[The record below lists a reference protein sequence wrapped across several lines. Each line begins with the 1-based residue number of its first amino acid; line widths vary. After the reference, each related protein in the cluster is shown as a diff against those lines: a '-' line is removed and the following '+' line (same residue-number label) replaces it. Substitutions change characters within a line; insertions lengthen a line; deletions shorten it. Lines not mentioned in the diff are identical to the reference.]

1 MPLDPQVQNLL
12 NAAAASGR
20 PPYHLLDAEAA
31 RKQFRDTRAPLLPPR
46 PDVASVEDRHIP
58 GPAGPTPVRFYRP
71 HGSSPSEVLP
81 ALVYFHGGGWT
92 IGDLDTHD
100 VICRDLCNQARCAL
114 LSVDYRMGP
123 EHKFPAAVED
133 SLAATCWLL
142 DNAAHLCV
150 DARRVAV
157 GGDSAGG
164 NLATVVALLLRDRGR
179 ADLCFQLLIYPVT
192 DQIANTP
199 SHSDFA
205 DGYMLTRESIRYFQS
220 NYLRTP
226 ADHHDW
232 RASPLL
238 AKSVSRLPPAL
249 VITAGYDPLR
259 DEGKAYAD
267 RLRDEGVAVTYQC
280 YDGMIHG
287 FFMMGGVLDDANRAV
302 SQAAQALASALRN
315 SAAGG

>member
-12 NAAAASGR
+12 NVAAASGR
-20 PPYHLLDAEAA
+20 PPYHLLDPEAA
-31 RKQFRDTRAPLLPPR
+31 RKQVRDTRAPLLPPR
-46 PDVASVEDRHIP
+46 PHMASVEDRFIP
-58 GPAGPTPVRFYRP
+58 GPAGPTAVRFYRP
-71 HGSSPSEVLP
+71 LGSDASEVLP

-100 VICRDLCNQARCAL
+100 VICRELCNKAGCAT

-123 EHKFPAAVED
+123 EDKFPMAVED

-142 DNAAHLCV
+142 DNAAKLGV

-226 ADHHDW
+226 ADYDDW
-232 RASPLL
+232 RASPLRAESL
-238 AKSVSRLPPAL
+238 SRLPPAL

-267 RLRDEGVAVTYQC
+267 RLREEGVAVTYQC

-287 FFMMGGVLDDANRAV
+287 FFMMGGVLDVANRAV
-302 SQAAQALASALRN
+302 SQAAEALANVFRK
-315 SAAGG
+315 SAAEV